1 MFWTV
6 SPRILDLIS
15 SEKRSKNI
23 GGETAQSI
31 PDIAYSFLILFGN
44 MWLLLHQLME
54 SGASSFSN
62 NSDILGLNE
71 KNPIIRKELTV
82 CQLK

>member
-1 MFWTV
+1 MAETMFWTV

-31 PDIAYSFLILFGN
+31 PDIAYSFLNLFGIQN
-44 MWLLLHQLME
+44 QEKMWLLHHQKIE

-62 NSDILGLNE
+62 SSDILGLNE
-71 KNPIIRKELTV
+71 KCPIFI
-82 CQLK
+82 